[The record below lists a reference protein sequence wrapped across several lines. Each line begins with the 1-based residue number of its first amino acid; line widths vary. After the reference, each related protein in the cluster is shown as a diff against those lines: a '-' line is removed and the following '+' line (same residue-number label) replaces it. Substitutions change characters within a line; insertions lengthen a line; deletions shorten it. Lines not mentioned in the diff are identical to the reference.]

1 MPIRDE
7 VVGEAGGLKRLGRLL
22 ERRAERWGSRAAE
35 MRQPRFSAHRQR
47 LVERVVQKDIG
58 VGTSGLHERLDA
70 RHIRIE
76 RGEVVPPRVPRIEL
90 DAGIELPA
98 RPRIPDRRVRGAVIH
113 DVVDAGDEEPI
124 DGRPHVGQPHAEM
137 FAEPRRGLG
146 RHQPPSG
153 HVRRGRRPF
162 EPLNLGAFGLGNVA
176 RGVQIEHAGRRSVG
190 LIADETALTS
200 GPRRPLGRERLEEQI
215 RDGFAI
221 VREHA
226 RAHVA
231 VTTTEE
237 RRKVPAE
244 VVAAAFLEFGEEAR
258 RPIGLAGRVI
268 DFIGVVEE
276 RAKAAETTSRER
288 AIERQQVLSDRVGR
302 EMIDDQA
309 LTSGRGALD
318 QLAVPA
324 GEEGVQRPAALRGD
338 PVQPPVR
345 LHARREID
353 GVARLR
359 IGHQHRERQIARI
372 LHLLQRERL
381 QVLVGRDRL
390 DEIADGERPGFGPD
404 HRR

>member
-1 MPIRDE
+1 M
-7 VVGEAGGLKRLGRLL
+7 
-22 ERRAERWGSRAAE
+22 
-35 MRQPRFSAHRQR
+35 
-47 LVERVVQKDIG
+47 
-58 VGTSGLHERLDA
+58 
-70 RHIRIE
+70 
-76 RGEVVPPRVPRIEL
+76 
-90 DAGIELPA
+90 
-98 RPRIPDRRVRGAVIH
+98 
-113 DVVDAGDEEPI
+113 
-124 DGRPHVGQPHAEM
+124 
-137 FAEPRRGLG
+137 
-146 RHQPPSG
+146 
-153 HVRRGRRPF
+153 
-162 EPLNLGAFGLGNVA
+162 
-176 RGVQIEHAGRRSVG
+176 G

-215 RDGFAI
+215 REGFAI

-231 VTTTEE
+231 ALGAEE
-237 RRKVPAE
+237 RREVPAQ

-268 DFIGVVEE
+268 DFIRIVEE
-276 RAKAAETTSRER
+276 RAKAAETTSCER
-288 AIERQQVLSDRVGR
+288 AIERQQVLFDRVGR
-302 EMIDDQA
+302 EMVDDQA
-309 LTSGRGALD
+309 LASGRGALD

-324 GEEGVQRPAALRGD
+324 GEEGVQRPTALRGD

-353 GVARLR
+353 GVASIR

-404 HRR
+404 HRS